1 MTKLTVQQY
10 ANKLNTSV
18 TSIYR
23 QINKGSL
30 TSVKENG
37 KTLVLVEDIE
47 VKQEIN
53 TTVTNE
59 WKELALR
66 LEKKLEKANKEIRR
80 LNKKLGKEKKN
91 TATTYLRYINQIEKN
106 QLILHPKEDEIIE
119 AEPIKK
125 KKKKS
130 KKGGKTK

>member
-30 TSVKENG
+30 TSVNENG
-37 KTLVLVEDIE
+37 KTLVLTEDTE

-53 TTVTNE
+53 NTVINE
-59 WKELALR
+59 WQELSFR

-106 QLILHPKEDEIIE
+106 QLILQPKEDEIIIE
-119 AEPIKK
+119 EPIKK